1 MHCAYLLRNDY
12 GKGGFWRVKSMS
24 NRRGRGAS
32 LAKCKAFVV
41 EIGTAPSIY
50 NSPYICYYVH
60 RHRST
65 LFAREKCWRMGG
77 EVNNH

>member
-1 MHCAYLLRNDY
+1 MGGVLR
-12 GKGGFWRVKSMS
+12 WR
-24 NRRGRGAS
+24 N
-32 LAKCKAFVV
+32 AKPLWLRLV
-41 EIGTAPSIY
+41 APSIY
-50 NSPYICYYVH
+50 NSPNICYYVH